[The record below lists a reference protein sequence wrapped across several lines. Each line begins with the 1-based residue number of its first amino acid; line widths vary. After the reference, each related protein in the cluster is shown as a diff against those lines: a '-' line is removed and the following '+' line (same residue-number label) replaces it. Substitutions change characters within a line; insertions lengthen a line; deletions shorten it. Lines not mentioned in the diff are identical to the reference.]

1 MNSETILTSRA
12 EREDANIQEK
22 WKNRDEKAS
31 TVQNV
36 ASCKTHIYANV
47 HSVTL

>member
-1 MNSETILTSRA
+1 MKLRNDPHLTGSE
-12 EREDANIQEK
+12 ERCK
-22 WKNRDEKAS
+22 YSGKRKNRDEKVS